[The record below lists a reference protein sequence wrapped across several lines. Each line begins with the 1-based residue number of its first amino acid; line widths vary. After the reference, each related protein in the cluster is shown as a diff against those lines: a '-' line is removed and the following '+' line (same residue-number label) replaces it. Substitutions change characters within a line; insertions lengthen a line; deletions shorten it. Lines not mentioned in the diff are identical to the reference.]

1 MTAFKD
7 GLNAGYQA
15 MHYNKVE
22 KAVDNKAAVDI
33 QMARNGGWA
42 AVIE

>member
-15 MHYNKVE
+15 MLYNKVD
-22 KAVDNKAAVDI
+22 KYVDSTETVYSP
-33 QMARNGGWA
+33 
-42 AVIE
+42 